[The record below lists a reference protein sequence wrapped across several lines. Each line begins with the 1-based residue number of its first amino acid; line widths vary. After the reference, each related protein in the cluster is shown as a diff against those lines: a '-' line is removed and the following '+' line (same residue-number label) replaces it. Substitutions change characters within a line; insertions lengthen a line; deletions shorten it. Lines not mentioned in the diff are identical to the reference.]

1 MNARTK
7 PDFLTSQPASLDM
20 KLGQQE
26 KNPVLKHMDH
36 LQGQL
41 QEQLDSLNAVV
52 ESMQRISDIMD
63 RMAKKKRKLN
73 STGGVPERGKQGDP
87 AGHSP

>member
-7 PDFLTSQPASLDM
+7 PDFLTSQPASVDM
-20 KLGQQE
+20 KFGQQE
-26 KNPVLKHMDH
+26 QNPVLKHMDY
-36 LQGQL
+36 LQEQL
-41 QEQLDSLNAVV
+41 QEQLDSLNTVV

-63 RMAKKKRKLN
+63 RMAKKKCRLN
-73 STGGVPERGKQGDP
+73 SAGGLPERGKKGDP

>member
-7 PDFLTSQPASLDM
+7 PDFLTSQPASVDM
-20 KLGQQE
+20 KFGQQE
-26 KNPVLKHMDH
+26 QNPVLKHMDY
-36 LQGQL
+36 LQEQL
-41 QEQLDSLNAVV
+41 QEQLDSLNSVV

-63 RMAKKKRKLN
+63 RMAKKKCKLN
-73 STGGVPERGKQGDP
+73 STAGVAERGKRGDP